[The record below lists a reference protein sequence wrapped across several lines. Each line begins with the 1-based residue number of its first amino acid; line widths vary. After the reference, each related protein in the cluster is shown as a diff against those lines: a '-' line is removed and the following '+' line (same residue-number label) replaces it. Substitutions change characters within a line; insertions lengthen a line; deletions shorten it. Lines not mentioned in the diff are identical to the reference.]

1 MPNLKCPVKVLHVYR
16 TYFPDTQGGG
26 QELIRQI
33 CHNTQKH
40 GIESRVFFPSRN
52 PTPNVLKVDETSVYR
67 VKLEFEIASCGF
79 CFGGI
84 GEFRRQVEWA
94 DVIHY
99 YFPWPFADVMH
110 FIARPKKPT
119 ISTHLSDIVRQ
130 QGVMTLYRPLMNK
143 FLSDISVIVATSP
156 QYLSSSETLRPH
168 RGKSRVIPIGID
180 EESYPEVPDEL
191 MSSLEQTH
199 GSGFFFF
206 VGVLRYYKCLDVLL
220 KASADQDFKV
230 IIAGEGPLEDTLK
243 KEAKAI
249 GLYNVQFVGRIS
261 DEEKIAFIK
270 LSRAIVFPSFI
281 RAESFGITLLEG
293 AMYEKPLVTA
303 DVESGMNY
311 VNIDRVT
318 GLVVEGNSPLALRE
332 ALVELDRDPKL
343 AEALGAGARER
354 YDELFSGEVMGKN
367 YAALYQELVT
377 GTLS

>member
-1 MPNLKCPVKVLHVYR
+1 
-16 TYFPDTQGGG
+16 
-26 QELIRQI
+26 
-33 CHNTQKH
+33 
-40 GIESRVFFPSRN
+40 
-52 PTPNVLKVDETSVYR
+52 
-67 VKLEFEIASCGF
+67 
-79 CFGGI
+79 
-84 GEFRRQVEWA
+84 
-94 DVIHY
+94 
-99 YFPWPFADVMH
+99 
-110 FIARPKKPT
+110 
-119 ISTHLSDIVRQ
+119 
-130 QGVMTLYRPLMNK
+130 MTLYRPLMNK

-156 QYLSSSETLRPH
+156 QYLSSSETLRPY

-249 GLYNVQFVGRIS
+249 GLDNVQFVGRIS